1 MVTEPHQDEIGQ
13 LTAEYED
20 IVGELSAWEER
31 AEGLWSTIAEKLEE
45 EETHLSDFEK
55 PKARPAN
62 EPEGF
67 VLFDS
72 KRDYLTQLDRYHEWQ
87 RR

>member
-1 MVTEPHQDEIGQ
+1 M
-13 LTAEYED
+13 
-20 IVGELSAWEER
+20 
-31 AEGLWSTIAEKLEE
+31 WSTITEKLEE
-45 EETHLSDFEK
+45 EETYLSQFEK

-62 EPEGF
+62 EPDGF

-87 RR
+87 KR